1 MYACRGA
8 RQIPEKFEDG
18 FGLESGYTPVPTVG
32 LYPATIHISTFKM
45 STISRKSATTKTLN
59 AAKIAE
65 IRSQIA
71 SLTTTLDELDSVI
84 KIEEK
89 SIEKAV
95 KRKEKK
101 AAKEAGE
108 DSPSVLTAWNA
119 LCHGDPTPADDG
131 EPVLSAKHAYP
142 GLFESWCTATGITS
156 KKGAETKFAS
166 AFRTAVKD
174 HPINDT
180 GKPEQEEDESDKAYG
195 KRLAKWIEDFDG
207 PRWTKSGAKR
217 YAELDQRYKAIA
229 AERRST
235 STSTS
240 SKSKK
245 RADMTEEELE
255 AHEAAILERREAR
268 KADTIARRAADKA
281 AADAEKAKKTPK
293 KTAAKPAKKGKNA
306 AVDSDDDEPPK
317 SAKSAKSAKPVTKSA
332 KKSAKSESESESEP
346 ESKPVKK
353 SAKKS
358 AKPADSD
365 SESEPVK
372 KSAKKSAKRVDSDS
386 ESEPVKKSAKKSVKP
401 ADSDSETERKTPVK
415 AKSAM
420 SLPPPPKKA
429 AKSMEE
435 ELEEA
440 EDEIAA
446 EKLTDVEVDGTTYI
460 STPDHFLF
468 EKVTGQPGVFGAF
481 VGQLIDGKINSEV
494 DNPFDEVEA

>member
-1 MYACRGA
+1 
-8 RQIPEKFEDG
+8 
-18 FGLESGYTPVPTVG
+18 
-32 LYPATIHISTFKM
+32 M

-71 SLTTTLDELDSVI
+71 TLTTTLDELDSVI

-174 HPINDT
+174 HPIDDT
-180 GKPEQEEDESDKAYG
+180 GKPEQDEEESDKAYA

-255 AHEAAILERREAR
+255 AHEAAIVERREAR
-268 KADTIARRAADKA
+268 KAETIARRTAEKA

-317 SAKSAKSAKPVTKSA
+317 SAKSAKSAKPAAKSA
-332 KKSAKSESESESEP
+332 KKSAESESESESEP
-346 ESKPVKK
+346 VKPVKK

-365 SESEPVK
+365 SEAEPVK
-372 KSAKKSAKRVDSDS
+372 KSAKKSVKPADSDS
-386 ESEPVKKSAKKSVKP
+386 EAEPVKKSVKKSVKP

-415 AKSAM
+415 AKTAM
-420 SLPPPPKKA
+420 SLPPAPKKA
-429 AKSMEE
+429 AKSMEQ

-446 EKLTDVEVDGTTYI
+446 EKLTEVVVDGTTYI

-481 VGQLIDGKINSEV
+481 VGQLIDGSINREV

>member
-1 MYACRGA
+1 
-8 RQIPEKFEDG
+8 
-18 FGLESGYTPVPTVG
+18 
-32 LYPATIHISTFKM
+32 M
-45 STISRKSATTKTLN
+45 STTSRKSAATKTLN

-65 IRSQIA
+65 IRAQIA

-101 AAKEAGE
+101 EAKDAGLAINL
-108 DSPSVLTAWNA
+108 VVTAWNA
-119 LCHGDPTPADDG
+119 LCHGDPTPADGGDA
-131 EPVLSAKHAYP
+131 VLSAKNAHP
-142 GLFESWCTATGITS
+142 TLFESWFTTTGQTS
-156 KKGAETKFAS
+156 RKGAETKFAS
-166 AFRTAVKD
+166 AFRTAIKG
-174 HPINDT
+174 HPIDDA
-180 GKPEQEEDESDKAYG
+180 GKPEQGEDESDKAYG
-195 KRLAKWIEDFDG
+195 KRLAKWIENFDG
-207 PRWTKSGAKR
+207 PRWTKSGLER
-217 YAELDQRYKAIA
+217 YQALEERYKAMA

-245 RADMTEEELE
+245 RADMTEEERE
-255 AHEAAILERREAR
+255 EHDAAIVERREKR

-317 SAKSAKSAKPVTKSA
+317 SAKSAKSAKPAAKSA
-332 KKSAKSESESESEP
+332 KKSAKSESESESESEAEP
-346 ESKPVKK
+346 VKPVKK

-365 SESEPVK
+365 SESEPIK
-372 KSAKKSAKRVDSDS
+372 KSAKKSVRPAESES
-386 ESEPVKKSAKKSVKP
+386 ESEPVKKSVKKSAKR
-401 ADSDSETERKTPVK
+401 AESDSDSDSEHKTPVK
-415 AKSAM
+415 AKTAM
-420 SLPPPPKKA
+420 SLPPAPKKA

-446 EKLTDVEVDGTTYI
+446 EKLTEVVVDGTTYI

-468 EKVTGQPGVFGAF
+468 ETVTGKPGVFGAY
-481 VGQLIDGKINSEV
+481 VGQLIDGSINREV
-494 DNPFDEVEA
+494 ENPFDADEA